1 MKTFFFSLVA
11 TNKLYCRKME
21 SSYKKAIYIYGA
33 NLIIIYSKAEE
44 FESKYVLY

>member
-1 MKTFFFSLVA
+1 MKTFFFHWLQLISCIA
-11 TNKLYCRKME
+11 EKCNHDIKKL
-21 SSYKKAIYIYGA
+21 YIYGA